1 MIAQT
6 MVRLIET
13 HSEQLAR
20 GLLERILSSDKMK
33 DMHKVPRPEL
43 QQRVYEVYHNL
54 SDWLLRKTES
64 DIETWYRAIGARR
77 RTQGVRLEHL
87 VCALLAVK
95 EHLWSFLKREALLD
109 RPLEVVQELE
119 LFQLVDQF
127 FDRAI
132 YYCIVGYEH
141 GPSHTAGAGEKSR
154 AA

>member
-20 GLLERILSSDKMK
+20 GLLEKILASDKLK
-33 DMHKVPRPEL
+33 DMRRVPRPEL

-54 SDWLLRKTES
+54 SDWLLRKKES

-77 RTQGVRLEHL
+77 RSQGVPLDQL
-87 VCALLAVK
+87 VCALLLVK
-95 EHLWSFLKREALLD
+95 KHLWSFIKREALLD
-109 RPLEVVQELE
+109 QPLELVQELE

-132 YYCIVGYEH
+132 YYCVIGYER
-141 GPSHTAGAGEKSR
+141 GPKSAEDKSR